1 MDRSTETRNRIDNI
15 LKDAYKLLRQ
25 GSFNESKEFLNAA
38 LKIDFENE
46 DIISALKSVNFW
58 NERKR
63 RLEGIQGALE
73 KGHYLFDQWGAFFDY
88 LQSCDE
94 DCEKVLYP
102 VKKWVFST
110 ALTLFQTVLDK
121 SGMHDPDLLCNL
133 GRAYKGI
140 GDYEHAVEYIESA
153 NHQRMGDAEIM
164 AELADSYAC
173 INEVRAAKIF
183 FREAF
188 YTDPQSIKLR
198 FFESMLIGRLVNEVK
213 NMGYSNDLLK
223 EWVPIYGNIYGVFN
237 VRRELKPL
245 ELGKLKQAIF
255 DCEQRIETNE
265 EEKLLLEPRLLN
277 KYFWL
282 IDHLIATKS
291 ERAKIDE
298 ILEKVKGLNSEIYEK
313 YIN

>member
-1 MDRSTETRNRIDNI
+1 MDRIRETEEKINNI
-15 LKDAYKLLRQ
+15 LNDAYKLLRQ
-25 GSFNESKEFLNAA
+25 GSFDESREFLNGA
-38 LKIDFENE
+38 LKLDFENE

-63 RLEGIQGALE
+63 RLDGINGSLE
-73 KGHYLFDQWGAFFDY
+73 KGNYLFEQWGVFFTY
-88 LQSCDE
+88 LQGCGE
-94 DCEKVLYP
+94 DCQQVLYP

-121 SGMHDPDLLCNL
+121 TGMHDPDLLCNL

-140 GDYEHAVEYIESA
+140 GDYEHAVEYIEAA
-153 NHQRMGDAEIM
+153 NHQRIGDAEIM

-188 YTDPQSIKLR
+188 YIDPQKIKLR
-198 FFESMLIGRLVNEVK
+198 FFESLFIGRLVNEVK

-223 EWVPIYGNIYGVFN
+223 EWIPIYGNIYGVLN
-237 VRRELKPL
+237 VKRELKPL
-245 ELGKLKQAIF
+245 EFGKLKQAIF
-255 DCEQRIETNE
+255 DYEQKIETSE
-265 EEKLLLEPRLLN
+265 EEQTILIPRLLN

-282 IDHLIATKS
+282 IDHLIASKS
-291 ERAKIDE
+291 DRFKIEE
-298 ILEKVKGLNSEIYEK
+298 ILAKVKELNHKIYEK